1 MKKNHLESEL
11 TGITT
16 LGIGCLITGTTLL
29 LSPFFIFYHAY
40 QKIREK
46 FDRKYKLE
54 QEAIRARR
62 HLDYVCEEAT
72 NIQLSHPSYNAR
84 QAIETAQKE
93 YQEAREALQEFQ
105 LKKLLN

>member
-1 MKKNHLESEL
+1 MKNNYNKLEDKL
-11 TGITT
+11 TDVSL
-16 LGIGCLITGTTLL
+16 LGIGCLVTGATLL
-29 LSPFFIFYHAY
+29 VSPLFLVHHAY
-40 QKIREK
+40 KKIREK

-93 YQEAREALQEFQ
+93 YQEALKALQEFQ
-105 LKKLLN
+105 LKK